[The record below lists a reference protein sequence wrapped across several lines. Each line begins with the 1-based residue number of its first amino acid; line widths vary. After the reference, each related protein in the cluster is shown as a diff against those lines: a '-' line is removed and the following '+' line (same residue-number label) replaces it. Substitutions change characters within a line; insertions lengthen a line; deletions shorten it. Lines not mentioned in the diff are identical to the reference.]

1 MRILLV
7 LLVCISAAFGA
18 ETKIFN
24 AKGKPFSKRQGQT
37 QEPKIIVD
45 TVRVVGG
52 YGSLSLT
59 TNFTNSQHR
68 TAATSAGNVYAQISR
83 LLTDSTKAVYSYS
96 YSVADKGARLVIKS
110 SGGSADTGKVVVT
123 CFVK

>member
-1 MRILLV
+1 MRLLLA
-7 LLVCISAAFGA
+7 LLVCVSVA
-18 ETKIFN
+18 EGQNIFN
-24 AKGKPFSKRQGQT
+24 AKGKPFAKRQGRT

-45 TVRVVGG
+45 TVRIVAG

-59 TNFTNSQHR
+59 TNFTSSQHR
-68 TAATSAGNVYAQISR
+68 TAATSVGNVYAQISR

-96 YSVADKGARLVIKS
+96 YAVADKGARLVIKS
-110 SGGSADTGKVVVT
+110 SGGTADTGKVVVT

>member
-1 MRILLV
+1 MRLLLA
-7 LLVCISAAFGA
+7 LLVCVSSAFPQN
-18 ETKIFN
+18 IFN
-24 AKGKPFSKRQGQT
+24 AQGKPFAKRQGQT

-45 TVRVVGG
+45 TVRIVAG

-59 TNFTNSQHR
+59 STFTNRQHR
-68 TAATSAGNVYAQISR
+68 TAGTSTSTVYAQISR

-96 YSVADKGARLVIKS
+96 YAVVDKGARLVIKS
-110 SGGSADTGKVVVT
+110 SGDTADTGKVVVT